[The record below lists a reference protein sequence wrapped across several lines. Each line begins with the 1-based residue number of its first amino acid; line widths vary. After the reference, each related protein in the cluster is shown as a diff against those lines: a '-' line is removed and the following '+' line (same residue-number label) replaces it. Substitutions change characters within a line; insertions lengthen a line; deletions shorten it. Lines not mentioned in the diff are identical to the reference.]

1 MLQTF
6 IAVFIVLA
14 ITMAT
19 PADAANYAGLS
30 FCGGTVTPGDPTD
43 LENQVGDMTLQA
55 AVDQPAGIT
64 TCGKGYLLAKCGDHE
79 NANKIF
85 DKCIAA
91 GYVGAMIWK
100 ALQVENGNG
109 TERDLKVAADLL
121 RQAAMSS
128 DPAYGPLGRMHYATV
143 LFEGRGV
150 ARDPE
155 QAMKWFRQAAAEGSE
170 EAAEFLRTGYH
181 TGARDGRGMGA
192 GTPTAAAL
200 APMLT
205 ASGAEVGNAGGPP
218 AGTRF
223 ERQAPARAVALAQRS
238 AAMPDLAPLQV
249 GAVSADATIE
259 GLQLNAASA
268 GPVVPAGGFGGL
280 AWLLFAAFLAGV
292 LFQRPA
298 QGVRVRV
305 QLPRLAGA

>member
-1 MLQTF
+1 MSRTLMAIFMLLALSASGPAA
-6 IAVFIVLA
+6 AVSLA
-14 ITMAT
+14 
-19 PADAANYAGLS
+19 GVS
-30 FCGGTVTPGDPTD
+30 FCGGTVTPGDPAD

-55 AVDQPAGIT
+55 AVDQPASVT

-109 TERDLKVAADLL
+109 TERDLEAAADLL
-121 RQAAMSS
+121 RRAALSE

-155 QAMKWFRQAAAEGSE
+155 EAMKWFRRAAAEGSA

-181 TGARDGRGMGA
+181 TGARDNRGMGA
-192 GTPTAAAL
+192 GAPTAAAL
-200 APMLT
+200 APMLSAPGADAG
-205 ASGAEVGNAGGPP
+205 ASPQRPKPV
-218 AGTRF
+218 
-223 ERQAPARAVALAQRS
+223 QAVAMTPRS
-238 AAMPDLAPLQV
+238 EASPASVPVPA
-249 GAVSADATIE
+249 SATGEATVE
-259 GLQLNAASA
+259 GLQLDPVAERRLAPAA
-268 GPVVPAGGFGGL
+268 GLGGL
-280 AWLLFAAFLAGV
+280 AWLLLAAFVAGV

-298 QGVRVRV
+298 QGVRVRP
-305 QLPRLAGA
+305 LEA

>member
-14 ITMAT
+14 MSIAT
-19 PADAANYAGLS
+19 PVNAANFAGLS

-55 AVDQPAGIT
+55 AVDQPASIT

-79 NANKIF
+79 NANRIF

-91 GYVGAMIWK
+91 GYAGAMIWK

-109 TERDLKVAADLL
+109 TELDLKVAADLL

-155 QAMKWFRQAAAEGSE
+155 QAMKWVRQAAAEGSE

-200 APMLT
+200 APML
-205 ASGAEVGNAGGPP
+205 AAPGAEAGNAGGPP
-218 AGTRF
+218 AGARY
-223 ERQAPARAVALAQRS
+223 ERQAPVRAVTLAQHS
-238 AAMPDLAPLQV
+238 GAVPDLPPLQSPAV
-249 GAVSADATIE
+249 PDGAKVE
-259 GLQLNAASA
+259 GLQLSLAAT
-268 GPVVPAGGFGGL
+268 PLVMPAGGLGGL
-280 AWLLFAAFLAGV
+280 VWLLFAAFLAGV

>member
-1 MLQTF
+1 MKRL
-6 IAVFIVLA
+6 IAGGAILAFVLMPVA
-14 ITMAT
+14 N
-19 PADAANYAGLS
+19 AASHAGVS
-30 FCGGTVTPGDPTD
+30 FCGGTVTPGDPID
-43 LENQVGDMTLQA
+43 LENQIGDMTLQA
-55 AVDQPAGIT
+55 AVDQPASIT
-64 TCGKGYLLAKCGDHE
+64 TCAKGYLLAKCGDHE

-85 DKCIAA
+85 DRCIVA

-109 TERDLKVAADLL
+109 TERDLKEAADLL

-155 QAMKWFRQAAAEGSE
+155 AAMKWFRQAAAEGSE

-181 TGARDGRGMGA
+181 TGARDGSGMGA

-200 APMLT
+200 APMLSVPV
-205 ASGAEVGNAGGPP
+205 ANSGDAPGSSADGLVERRSPP
-218 AGTRF
+218 
-223 ERQAPARAVALAQRS
+223 RAIALAPRS
-238 AAMPDLAPLQV
+238 ATMPGLPQLQT
-249 GAVSADATIE
+249 GALSAEATIE
-259 GLQLNAASA
+259 GLQLNQASA
-268 GPVVPAGGFGGL
+268 APARPAGGLGGL
-280 AWLLFAAFLAGV
+280 IWLLLAAFLAGV

-298 QGVRVRV
+298 REVRVRV
-305 QLPRLAGA
+305 QLPHAAGA